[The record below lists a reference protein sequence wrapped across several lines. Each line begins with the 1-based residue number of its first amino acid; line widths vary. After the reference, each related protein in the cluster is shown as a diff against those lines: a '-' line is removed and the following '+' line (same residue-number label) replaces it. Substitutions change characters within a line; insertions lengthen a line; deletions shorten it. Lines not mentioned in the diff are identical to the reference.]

1 MGKQGIEGK
10 VVVITG
16 ASSGLGEATAR
27 HLGSQGAKLVL
38 AARRADKLGT
48 LVDELKKQGAESIA
62 VPTDVTKRA
71 DMDALVAKALEA
83 FGRVDVFINNAGI
96 MPLSPMSKLRVD
108 EWDSMIDVNIRG
120 VLYGIAAALPVFQKQ
135 DAGHFINISSVAGIK
150 VFAPIGSVYSATK
163 FAVSAFSEGLRIE
176 VGPNIRVTVVL
187 PGAVESELQT
197 HSKDPETAAIVQ
209 GFYEANQIP
218 ADAVARAI
226 AYAIEQ
232 PANVDVNEIV
242 VRPTAQEF

>member
-1 MGKQGIEGK
+1 
-10 VVVITG
+10 
-16 ASSGLGEATAR
+16 
-27 HLGSQGAKLVL
+27 
-38 AARRADKLGT
+38 
-48 LVDELKKQGAESIA
+48 
-62 VPTDVTKRA
+62 
-71 DMDALVAKALEA
+71 MDALVARAVEA